1 MATFLAASMFIQTLY
16 VLADLY
22 WIGWLGNEA
31 IAAVASPAG
40 IASILMLLLM
50 MIVQFAGGG
59 LIRAFSRDPAVIT
72 FGSDYFKIVSF
83 NFVAVE
89 LVFISSSVFQGIGK
103 RSATACQL
111 NDASAPLCFAGNS
124 VVAQAGIS
132 NPVCMISVCSFDFL
146 SGLRQSCP
154 ATARVSTKINLSR
167 NTRPDPRRRAPF
179 NRLILLQ
186 LSKYAAT
193 SWVNVDR

>member
-16 VLADLY
+16 VLADLTGSVGLAMRQSQR
-22 WIGWLGNEA
+22 WPPRLHDHH
-31 IAAVASPAG
+31 
-40 IASILMLLLM
+40 
-50 MIVQFAGGG
+50 QFAGGG

-83 NFVAVE
+83 NFVAVG
-89 LVFISSSVFQGIGK
+89 LIFISSSVFQGIGK

-154 ATARVSTKINLSR
+154 ATARVSTKINLPR